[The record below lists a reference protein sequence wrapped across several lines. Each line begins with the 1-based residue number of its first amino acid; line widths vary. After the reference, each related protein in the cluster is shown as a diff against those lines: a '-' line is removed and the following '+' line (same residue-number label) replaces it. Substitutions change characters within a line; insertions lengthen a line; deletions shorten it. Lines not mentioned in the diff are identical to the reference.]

1 MYEKSKEKGKIDAH
15 FLKASDLSNLSSY
28 ISNHTLLH
36 SFTLSILAI
45 CIYRKPYKKSLNFLP
60 NDIYT
65 LNNIFKFI
73 KSTSQKYSWGTTI
86 H

>member
-1 MYEKSKEKGKIDAH
+1 MDSHPNPFICEIEGVTGPLVVIIIL
-15 FLKASDLSNLSSY
+15 FNL
-28 ISNHTLLH
+28 
-36 SFTLSILAI
+36 LSIHAI

-73 KSTSQKYSWGTTI
+73 KSTSQKYS
-86 H
+86 